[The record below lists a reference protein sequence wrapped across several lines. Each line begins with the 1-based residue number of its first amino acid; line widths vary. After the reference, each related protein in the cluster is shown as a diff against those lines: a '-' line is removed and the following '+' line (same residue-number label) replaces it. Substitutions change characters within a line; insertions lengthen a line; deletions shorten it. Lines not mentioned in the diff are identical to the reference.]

1 MKVPVL
7 NMNGEQVEEI
17 ELPRVFQTP
26 IRPDVI
32 WRAVISLQSHRFQ
45 PQGRDPLAGK
55 RTTAESWGVGR
66 GLSRVPRLRDSRRAA
81 FGVGTVGG
89 RQAFPPT
96 SIKVIRKEIN
106 KKERRLA
113 IRSAISATAV
123 RDLVAKRGHDIHLV
137 TGLPIVVEDKVQS
150 LNKTRE
156 AREFLIKLGVWPDI
170 ERADRRKVR
179 AGRGK
184 MRGRRRKT
192 GRGPLIVILEDQGA
206 SRAFSNIP
214 GVEVVRIHDLN
225 AELLAPGAKPGRLVI
240 WAKTA
245 FTMLDEVWGEE
256 D

>member
-1 MKVPVL
+1 MRVPVL
-7 NMNGEQVEEI
+7 NMNSEQVEEI

-26 IRPDVI
+26 IRPDLI

-81 FGVGTVGG
+81 FAVGTVGG
-89 RQAFPPT
+89 HQAFPPT
-96 SIKVIRKEIN
+96 SLKVIRKEMN

-113 IRSAISATAV
+113 IRSAIAATAI
-123 RDLVAKRGHDIHLV
+123 RDLVAKRGHDIHLIS
-137 TGLPIVVEDKVQS
+137 GLPIVVEDRVQS

-156 AREFLIKLGVWPDI
+156 AREFLTRLGVWPDV
-170 ERADRRKVR
+170 ERANRRKMR

-184 MRGRRRKT
+184 MRGRKKKT
-192 GRGPLIVILEDQGA
+192 GRGPLIVISEDQGA
-206 SRAFSNIP
+206 SEAFSNIP
-214 GVEVVRIHDLN
+214 GVDVVKVSDLN

-240 WAKTA
+240 WTRTA
-245 FTMLDEVWGEE
+245 FTMLDEVWGEK